1 MSHESAFHNSGS
13 KKGDFELKKWL
24 IFLVVGMLALFLAA
38 CTANKDAG
46 KEPADTNT
54 DSATP
59 SDEEKDD
66 EAAGEATSGEKILY
80 LNNGEEPTSF
90 DPSIGFNAVSWS
102 PLNNIM
108 EGLTRLDE
116 NHQAVEATAEKI
128 DVSDDGLTYTF
139 TIRDSAKW
147 SNGDPVVAGDFV
159 YAWKHML
166 DPETASPA
174 AFLAYFIEGA
184 EAYNNGEGSADDIAI
199 EAPDEKTFVV
209 KLTSPN
215 EAFLNI
221 ITNPSFFPINEKVAS
236 ADPSWHTN
244 AATFVGNGPFKLTAW
259 DHDVS
264 FEFEK
269 NEHYWDADAVKLDK
283 VHWAMVNDTTTEY
296 QMYQSDELDVSG
308 VPAEIAEQL
317 KDSDELR
324 VDDEAGLY
332 FYRFNTSMEPF
343 TNKKI
348 RRAFGLAVNQ
358 EEIVEYV
365 TKNGEKPAHGFV
377 TYGFIGPDGKEF
389 RDTVGDLVSY
399 NPDEA
404 KKLLEEGMKEEGYTE
419 LPKVTITY
427 STSESHQNI
436 AIALQSK
443 FKEVLGVDVE
453 LQNVEAGVFLSEQKE
468 FKYQMSRSSFLH
480 DYADPVNALESFIT
494 DSSMNRTTWSNA
506 EYDKLIADIK
516 NETDENKRWELLQ
529 EADRLLMEEMPVF
542 PLYFYNQT
550 TLEKPGVTGILRHPV
565 GYVDLKYADKN

>member
-1 MSHESAFHNSGS
+1 M
-13 KKGDFELKKWL
+13 KKWL
-24 IFLVVGMLALFLAA
+24 TFLMVAMLALVLAA

-46 KEPADTNT
+46 KEPEEPADTTST
-54 DSATP
+54 DEGK
-59 SDEEKDD
+59 EEGKTE
-66 EAAGEATSGEKILY
+66 EAATGEKIL
-80 LNNGEEPTSF
+80 LMNNGEEPTSF

-102 PLNNIM
+102 ALNNIM
-108 EGLTRLDE
+108 EGLTRMDE
-116 NHQAVEATAEKI
+116 DHKAVEATAEKI
-128 DVSDDGLTYTF
+128 DISDDGLTYTF
-139 TIRDSAKW
+139 TIRDNAKW

-159 YAWKHML
+159 FAWKHML
-166 DPETASPA
+166 NPETASPA

-184 EAYNNGEGSADDIAI
+184 EEYNTGEGSADDIAI
-199 EAPDEKTFVV
+199 EAQDEKTFVV

-236 ADPSWHTN
+236 ADPKWHTE
-244 AATFVGNGPFKLTAW
+244 AATFVGNGPFKLAAW
-259 DHDVS
+259 SHDVS

-269 NEHYWDADAVKLDK
+269 NEHYWDVGAVKLDK
-283 VHWAMVNDTTTEY
+283 VHWAMVNDDTTAY
-296 QMYQSDELDVSG
+296 QMYQANELDVTG
-308 VPAEIAEQL
+308 VPSEIADQL
-317 KDSDELR
+317 KDSEELR
-324 VDDEAGLY
+324 IDDQAGLY

-348 RRAFGLAVNQ
+348 RQAFAFAVDQ
-358 EEIVEYV
+358 EEIVNFV

-389 RDTVGDLVSY
+389 RETVGDLVSY
-399 NPDEA
+399 NPEKA
-404 KKLLEEGMKEEGYTE
+404 KQLLEEGMKEEGYTE
-419 LPKVTITY
+419 LPKVTLSY

-443 FKEVLGVDVE
+443 FKEVLGVDAE
-453 LQNVEAGVFLSEQKE
+453 LQNVESGVFLSEQKE

-516 NETDENKRWELLQ
+516 NETDENKRWELLMQ
-529 EADRLLMEEMPVF
+529 ADTLLMDEMPVF
-542 PLYFYNQT
+542 PLYFYNST
-550 TLEKPGVTGILRHPV
+550 SLEKPGVSGILRHPV

>member
-1 MSHESAFHNSGS
+1 M
-13 KKGDFELKKWL
+13 KKWL
-24 IFLVVGMLALFLAA
+24 TFLMVAMLALVLAA

-46 KEPADTNT
+46 KDPEEPADTTST
-54 DSATP
+54 DEGK
-59 SDEEKDD
+59 EEGKTE
-66 EAAGEATSGEKILY
+66 EAASGEKIL
-80 LNNGEEPTSF
+80 LMNNGEEPTSF

-102 PLNNIM
+102 ALNNIM
-108 EGLTRLDE
+108 EGLTRMDE
-116 NHQAVEATAEKI
+116 DHQAVEATAEKI
-128 DVSDDGLTYTF
+128 DISDDGLTYTF
-139 TIRDSAKW
+139 TIRENAKW

-159 YAWKHML
+159 FAWKHML
-166 DPETASPA
+166 NPETASPA

-184 EAYNNGEGSADDIAI
+184 EEYNTGEGSADDIAI
-199 EAPDEKTFVV
+199 EAQDEKTFVV

-236 ADPSWHTN
+236 ADPKWHTE
-244 AATFVGNGPFKLTAW
+244 AATFVGNGPFKLSAW
-259 DHDVS
+259 SHDVS

-283 VHWAMVNDTTTEY
+283 VHWAMVNDDTTAY
-296 QMYQSDELDVSG
+296 QMYQANELDVTS
-308 VPAEIAEQL
+308 VPSEIADQL
-317 KDSDELR
+317 KDNDELR
-324 VDDEAGLY
+324 IDDQAGLY

-348 RRAFGLAVNQ
+348 RQAFAFAVDQ
-358 EEIVEYV
+358 EEIVNFV

-377 TYGFIGPDGKEF
+377 TYGFIGPDGQEF
-389 RDTVGDLVSY
+389 RDSVGDLVSFD
-399 NPDEA
+399 PEKA
-404 KKLLEEGMKEEGYTE
+404 KQLLEEGMKEEGYSE
-419 LPKVTITY
+419 LPKVTISY

-443 FKEVLGVDVE
+443 FKEVLGVDAE
-453 LQNVEAGVFLSEQKE
+453 LQNVESGVFLSEQKE

-506 EYDKLIADIK
+506 DYDKLIADIK
-516 NETDENKRWELLQ
+516 NETDENKRWDLLKQ
-529 EADRLLMEEMPVF
+529 ADKLLMDEMPVF
-542 PLYFYNQT
+542 PLYFYNST
-550 TLEKPGVTGILRHPV
+550 SLEKPGVSGILRHPV

>member
-1 MSHESAFHNSGS
+1 M
-13 KKGDFELKKWL
+13 KKWL
-24 IFLVVGMLALFLAA
+24 TFLMVAMLALVLAA

-46 KEPADTNT
+46 KDPEEPADTTST
-54 DSATP
+54 DEGK
-59 SDEEKDD
+59 EEGKTE
-66 EAAGEATSGEKILY
+66 EAASGEKIL
-80 LNNGEEPTSF
+80 LMNNGEEPTSF

-102 PLNNIM
+102 ALNNIM
-108 EGLTRLDE
+108 EGLTRMDE
-116 NHQAVEATAEKI
+116 DHQAVEATAEKI
-128 DVSDDGLTYTF
+128 DISDDGLTYTF
-139 TIRDSAKW
+139 TIRENAKW

-159 YAWKHML
+159 FAWKHML
-166 DPETASPA
+166 NPETASPA

-184 EAYNNGEGSADDIAI
+184 EEYNTGEGSVDDIAI
-199 EAPDEKTFVV
+199 EAQDEKTFIV

-236 ADPSWHTN
+236 ADPKWHTE
-244 AATFVGNGPFKLTAW
+244 AATFVGNGPFKLSAW
-259 DHDVS
+259 SHDVS

-283 VHWAMVNDTTTEY
+283 VHWAMVNDDTTAY
-296 QMYQSDELDVSG
+296 QMYQANELDVTS
-308 VPAEIAEQL
+308 VPSEIADQL
-317 KDSDELR
+317 KDNDELR
-324 VDDEAGLY
+324 IDDQAGLY

-348 RRAFGLAVNQ
+348 RQAFAFAVDQ
-358 EEIVEYV
+358 EEIVNFV

-377 TYGFIGPDGKEF
+377 TYGFIGPDGQEF
-389 RDTVGDLVSY
+389 RDSVGDLVSFD
-399 NPDEA
+399 PEKA
-404 KKLLEEGMKEEGYTE
+404 KQLLEEGMKEEGYSE
-419 LPKVTITY
+419 LPKVTISY

-443 FKEVLGVDVE
+443 FKEVLGVDAE
-453 LQNVEAGVFLSEQKE
+453 LQNVESGVFLSEQKE

-506 EYDKLIADIK
+506 DYDKLIADIK
-516 NETDENKRWELLQ
+516 NETDENKRWDLLKQ
-529 EADRLLMEEMPVF
+529 ADKLLMDEMPVF
-542 PLYFYNQT
+542 PLYFYNST
-550 TLEKPGVTGILRHPV
+550 SLEKPGVSGILRHPV